1 MGKIGYAELY
11 QRNCMQNY
19 LMEMRLV
26 LLRLKVIACSH
37 KQQETN
43 ASDAFSLA
51 SVNQPEG
58 VMVLSHTNKPNL

>member
-1 MGKIGYAELY
+1 
-11 QRNCMQNY
+11 MQNY